1 MAEKIDMN
9 VPVQDRVKLS
19 AFLVQLFSTL
29 SICYLTSNIGFVF
42 AWPSYTLENFTSNA
56 TLLSWP
62 MSTGEVA
69 LLGSVTNIGALAV
82 TPFCGYAV
90 NTLGRKWSAILFGI
104 PFVLTWLII
113 SLTTYVPLII
123 ASLGIAG
130 IGAGGQAVSSVYIA
144 EIAQDQIRGGLTST
158 CVSGFFI
165 GLLLS
170 YVLGGQLSYYQ
181 LIYAHLA
188 LSVLYIVLISLL
200 KESPVF
206 LLQKGKEEEAAESIA
221 FYRRV
226 DPHSREV
233 QMEINKIKM
242 QLDPRIEQI
251 LQGEDDPEA
260 VKKLLEKH
268 EPQAETVS
276 SWKFLLKSK
285 SSKRCLFAAV
295 FLMVANIMM
304 GAIVLQVYAEPLFK
318 EATPTMPSNLCAI
331 FMAIDLLVA
340 ALICAF
346 SVDKFGRK
354 FLMTTTSGGAGV
366 FTLILATQ
374 LHLKYAPAWVTAAMI
389 YIYCFIYNL
398 GAATVPYILTAELF
412 LPEVRGLC
420 NSIVMASMW
429 ITNFVTLI
437 IFNPLV
443 ESFGLGKVFYG
454 FSTVCFLTATYSH
467 FCLPETK
474 GLSADAIQ
482 VLFLKEK
489 KARKGQ
495 KS

>member
-1 MAEKIDMN
+1 MAEKMEIE
-9 VPVQDRVKLS
+9 VQGQDRVKFS
-19 AFLVQLFSTL
+19 AFLVQLFSTM

-42 AWPSYTLENFTSNA
+42 AWPSYTLANFQSNE

-69 LLGSVTNIGALAV
+69 LLGSITNAGALAV
-82 TPFCGYAV
+82 TPFCGYAL
-90 NTLGRKWSAILFGI
+90 NTFGRKWSAILFGI

-113 SLTTYVPLII
+113 SFTTYVPLII

-130 IGAGGQAVSSVYIA
+130 LGAGGQAVSSVYIA

-188 LSVLYIVLISLL
+188 LSILYIVLISLL

-206 LLQKGKEEEAAESIA
+206 LLQKGKEEEAAKSIA

-226 DPHSREV
+226 HPHSREV

-268 EPQAETVS
+268 EPQQQTVS
-276 SWKFLLKSK
+276 SWRFLY
-285 SSKRCLFAAV
+285 
-295 FLMVANIMM
+295 
-304 GAIVLQVYAEPLFK
+304 GAC
-318 EATPTMPSNLCAI
+318 T
-331 FMAIDLLVA
+331 
-340 ALICAF
+340 
-346 SVDKFGRK
+346 
-354 FLMTTTSGGAGV
+354 
-366 FTLILATQ
+366 
-374 LHLKYAPAWVTAAMI
+374 
-389 YIYCFIYNL
+389 
-398 GAATVPYILTAELF
+398 ELF
-412 LPEVRGLC
+412 STFLSLDRRLEMSIKRQK
-420 NSIVMASMW
+420 NSHSSTGAS
-429 ITNFVTLI
+429 I
-437 IFNPLV
+437 
-443 ESFGLGKVFYG
+443 
-454 FSTVCFLTATYSH
+454 A
-467 FCLPETK
+467 
-474 GLSADAIQ
+474 Q
-482 VLFLKEK
+482 
-489 KARKGQ
+489 
-495 KS
+495 